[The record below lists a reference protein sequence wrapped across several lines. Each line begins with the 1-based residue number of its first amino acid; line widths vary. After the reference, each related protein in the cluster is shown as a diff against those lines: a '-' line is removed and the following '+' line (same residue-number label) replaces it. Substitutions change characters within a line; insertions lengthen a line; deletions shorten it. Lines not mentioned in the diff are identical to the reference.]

1 MDSGTG
7 SSTVIR
13 VVPSDLAW
21 RVISDPLV
29 DRMIDRL
36 CTRERAIEHALELAA
51 ELMRTSR
58 RVRVRV
64 EDAMGGTAEELDLE
78 RPSLAA

>member
-1 MDSGTG
+1 M
-7 SSTVIR
+7 VIR

-29 DRMIDRL
+29 ERMIDRL
-36 CTRERAIEHALELAA
+36 CTRERAVEHAFELAA

-58 RVRVRV
+58 SVRVRV
-64 EDAMGGTAEELDLE
+64 EDASGGTEEEFDLS
-78 RPSLAA
+78 RPSLASVA